1 MTVTER
7 VQRII
12 DNIILRKSTTED
24 LDKTWDELHI
34 DSLDLVEVL
43 RDIED
48 EFVITLEYSIFKDNK
63 ILTVAD
69 LINYLSKQQP

>member
-7 VQRII
+7 VQRVI
-12 DNIILRKSTTED
+12 DNIILRKSTVED
-24 LDKTWDELHI
+24 LDKTWDELEI

-63 ILTVAD
+63 ILTVTD

>member
-12 DNIILRKSTTED
+12 DNIILRKSTAED
-24 LDKTWDELHI
+24 LNKTWEELDI

-43 RDIED
+43 RDVED

-63 ILTVAD
+63 ILTVTD
-69 LINYLSKQQP
+69 LINYLNKQQP

>member
-12 DNIILRKSTTED
+12 DNIILRKSTAED
-24 LDKTWDELHI
+24 LDKTWDELQI